1 MNQSILDKIK
11 NQNYEKI
18 TDFITKSLLNI
29 TNNGEKGVVFGL
41 SGGIDS
47 AVIAYIVAKNFKN
60 NSLALL
66 LPDKETTPKEE
77 FDDAMKITKELDINN
92 KVIDINPIFRE
103 FKKNMNQHNFAEG
116 NLKARIRSNIIYY
129 HANELDFLV
138 LGSSDKSEFNIG
150 YFTKFGDGS
159 ADILPIISLYKTQIR
174 ELAKFLGI
182 PKSIIAKKSSP
193 NLWKNHFAED
203 EIGAM
208 YEEIDLVLHCL
219 LDKKMNMNE
228 IIQTTELQESKINKI
243 LTLYKNSEH
252 KRKQPIKIIE
262 DN

>member
-1 MNQSILDKIK
+1 
-11 NQNYEKI
+11 
-18 TDFITKSLLNI
+18 
-29 TNNGEKGVVFGL
+29 
-41 SGGIDS
+41 
-47 AVIAYIVAKNFKN
+47 
-60 NSLALL
+60 
-66 LPDKETTPKEE
+66 
-77 FDDAMKITKELDINN
+77 
-92 KVIDINPIFRE
+92 
-103 FKKNMNQHNFAEG
+103 
-116 NLKARIRSNIIYY
+116 
-129 HANELDFLV
+129 V

-203 EIGAM
+203 EIGAT

-243 LTLYKNSEH
+243 LTLHKNSEH
-252 KRKQPIKIIE
+252 KRKQPMKIIE

>member
-29 TNNGEKGVVFGL
+29 TNNGEKGLVFGL

-129 HANELDFLV
+129 HANELNFLV
-138 LGSSDKSEFNIG
+138 LGSSDKSEFNI
-150 YFTKFGDGS
+150 
-159 ADILPIISLYKTQIR
+159 LQNLVMVVQIFYQ
-174 ELAKFLGI
+174 LSHYI
-182 PKSIIAKKSSP
+182 
-193 NLWKNHFAED
+193 
-203 EIGAM
+203 
-208 YEEIDLVLHCL
+208 
-219 LDKKMNMNE
+219 
-228 IIQTTELQESKINKI
+228 
-243 LTLYKNSEH
+243 
-252 KRKQPIKIIE
+252 KRRLE
-262 DN
+262 N